1 MTTSSKKL
9 TTKSGGQPRRADQ
22 LYPYQITCTACDVR
36 LIAIE
41 RDWIVLVGPRP
52 IELVGGLDGDTHI
65 ACHQCGNMVLVDR
78 DLLLLR

>member
-9 TTKSGGQPRRADQ
+9 TTRSGTQTRGADRV
-22 LYPYQITCTACDVR
+22 YPYQMTCTACDAR

-52 IELVGGLDGDTHI
+52 IELVGGLDCNTHI
-65 ACHQCGNMVLVDR
+65 VCHQCGNMVPVDL